1 MEQKRILVIDDDE
14 DVLETIELVLEI
26 GNYEVS
32 TLLSAEQVFERIEE
46 FRPELIILDV
56 VLGKMDGRV
65 ICEQL
70 KMDEDTKDIPIL
82 MMSGLRDYQ
91 YVMNEE
97 HAPDDFLPKPF
108 DINVLLKKIKT
119 LLNQL
124 SQEPEEKFRL
134 N

>member
-32 TLLSAEQVFERIEE
+32 TLLSAEQIFERIEE
-46 FRPELIILDV
+46 FGPELIILDV

-97 HAPDDFLPKPF
+97 HAPNDFLPKPF

-119 LLNQL
+119 LLKQVNE
-124 SQEPEEKFRL
+124 EPEEKFRL